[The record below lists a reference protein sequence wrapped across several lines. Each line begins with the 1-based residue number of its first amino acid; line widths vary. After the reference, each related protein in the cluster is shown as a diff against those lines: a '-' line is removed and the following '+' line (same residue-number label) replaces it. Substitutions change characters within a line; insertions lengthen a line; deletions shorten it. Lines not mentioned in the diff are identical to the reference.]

1 MVRATTD
8 GRVRTLTLDRP
19 ESKNALTPDAAIETA
34 EAIEDAVAADV
45 RAIVLTGEGD
55 AFSAGGDVEAMDERD
70 ETPRESY
77 ERMSETMNAVIETI
91 LNAPVPVVAKVN
103 GDAIGAGTNLVA
115 ACDFAIAS
123 REARFGEVFVNVGL
137 IPDSGGT
144 VILPRLVG
152 LRTAK
157 ELAMTGR
164 IFDAEEAERLDLI
177 NRAVGPDDLEDEV
190 DSLLATLG
198 NRPTETLALTKRG
211 FHGNVHRSL
220 DEGLEYEA
228 LLQSLAYGTDAHDE
242 GVAAFL
248 EKRDPEFR

>member
-1 MVRATTD
+1 MVRTTTD

-19 ESKNALTPDAAIETA
+19 ESKNAFTPDTASETIEALEAALTDDI
-34 EAIEDAVAADV
+34 
-45 RAIVLTGEGD
+45 RAIVITGDGD
-55 AFSAGGDVEAMDERD
+55 AFSAGGDVESMNERE
-70 ETPRESY
+70 ETPLESY
-77 ERMSETMNAVIETI
+77 TRMSETMNTVIETI
-91 LNAPVPVVAKVN
+91 LSAPVPVIAKVN

-123 REARFGEVFVNVGL
+123 RDARFGEVFVNVGL

-157 ELAMTGR
+157 ELAMTGK

-177 NRAVGPDDLEDEV
+177 NRAVDPDDLEAEV

-198 NRPTETLALTKRG
+198 NRPTQTLALTKRG
-211 FHGNVHRSL
+211 FHENIHKSL

-228 LLQSLAYGTDAHDE
+228 LLQSLAYGTDAHEE
-242 GVAAFL
+242 GVSAFL